1 MKFLRRSVQR
11 VLGNFGYKLCPYNRN
26 QIIPGQIKDLQS
38 YRGPEDFSRL
48 YRPWLD
54 EKYDRYFIP
63 EVVNNTMLSRKKLY
77 YLLHFLRHSLG
88 IDGDVLEAGVGDGGS
103 ARLMLNCLL
112 ASRVKKKMWLLDTF
126 AGYKKVD
133 AVRDGRHLKE
143 NDCRCQSRD
152 YVIRLMENDSLDVNV
167 IEGVIP
173 ATLSEVKT
181 ETVAFAHIDVNL
193 YEPTLTATAFCLKRM
208 PRGGIVLFDDYNWPA
223 TYGHRMAIDELCISE
238 NQDIISIAE
247 STQAFLIKR

>member
-1 MKFLRRSVQR
+1 MKFLRQLTQR
-11 VLGNFGYKLCPYNRN
+11 VLGNFGYRLHPYNRN
-26 QIIPGQIKDLQS
+26 QVIPENVKDLQV

-88 IDGDVLEAGVGDGGS
+88 VEGDVLEAGVGDGGS
-103 ARLMLNCLL
+103 ARLMLDCLL
-112 ASRVKKKMWLLDTF
+112 ASGVKKKMWLLDTF
-126 AGYKKVD
+126 AGYKRVD
-133 AVRDGRHLKE
+133 AVRDGTHVKE
-143 NDCRCQSRD
+143 NDCRCQNRD
-152 YVIRLMENDSLDVNV
+152 YVIRLMDNDTIDVNV

-173 ATLSEVKT
+173 ATLREVKA

-193 YEPTLTATAFCLKRM
+193 YEPTLTATEFCLKRM
-208 PRGGIVLFDDYNWPA
+208 PRGGIILFDDYNWPA
-223 TYGHRMAIDELCISE
+223 TYGHRMAIDEICVAE
-238 NQDIISIAE
+238 NQDIISLAE

>member
-1 MKFLRRSVQR
+1 MKSLRKLVQR
-11 VLGNFGYKLCPYNRN
+11 VLGNFGYRLYPYNRY
-26 QIIPGQIKDLQS
+26 QVIPEHIKDPQS

-54 EKYDRYFIP
+54 EEYDRYFIP

-88 IDGDVLEAGVGDGGS
+88 VDGDVLEAGVGDGGS

-126 AGYKKVD
+126 AGYKRVD
-133 AVRDGRHLKE
+133 AVRDGRHVKE
-143 NDCRCQSRD
+143 NDCRCQNRD
-152 YVIRLMENDSLDVNV
+152 YVIRLMDNDTIDVNL

-173 ATLSEVKT
+173 ATLGEVKA
-181 ETVAFAHIDVNL
+181 EAVAFAHIDVNL
-193 YEPTLTATAFCLKRM
+193 YEPTLAATEFCLKRM

-223 TYGHRMAIDELCISE
+223 TYGHRMAIDEICATE